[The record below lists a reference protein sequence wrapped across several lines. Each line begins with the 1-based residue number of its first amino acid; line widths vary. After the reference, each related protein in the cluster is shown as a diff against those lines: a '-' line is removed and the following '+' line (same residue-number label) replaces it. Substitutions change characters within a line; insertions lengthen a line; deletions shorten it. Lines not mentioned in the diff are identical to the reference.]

1 MSRKKLE
8 KMLTATFAVDYK
20 VRIVLIGGEPHF
32 VAVDVAKILDIK
44 NVRQNL
50 ADFPENEKKL
60 IDLNGITNRVYNT
73 YAISGA
79 VSGGWIENKVWV
91 VNEPGLYRLIFSSR
105 KEEAEKFKCWVF
117 HEVLPSI
124 RKTGSYSVKKKQ
136 SRDFQLSPEIKRFRI
151 IEPIELDL
159 SKDTKKVRKFKLEH
173 PKYQDCTDWIEYDK
187 ITEIPIDE
195 EFRNF
200 YNEGGDPEDW
210 IREMKKFGR
219 VKFLEVGV

>member
-1 MSRKKLE
+1 MKGENFMSRKKLE
-8 KMLTATFAVDYK
+8 KMLTTTFAVDYNLRYIIK
-20 VRIVLIGGEPHF
+20 DGVTWWAIT
-32 VAVDVAKILDIK
+32 DVCKILDLTNPTMVANSLEEDERAK
-44 NVRQNL
+44 FNL
-50 ADFPENEKKL
+50 GRSPIN
-60 IDLNGITNRVYNT
+60 
-73 YAISGA
+73 
-79 VSGGWIENKVWV
+79 SGGGETNF
-91 VNEPGLYRLIFSSR
+91 VNEFGLYRLIFRSR
-105 KEEAEKFKCWVF
+105 KPEAKEFQRWVF

-124 RKTGSYSVKKKQ
+124 RKTGSYSIREKKPRELKI
-136 SRDFQLSPEIKRFRI
+136 SPAIKKFKI
-151 IEPIELDL
+151 LEPIELDL

-173 PKYQDCTDWIEYDK
+173 PKYQDCADWIEYDR